1 MEKNPGSSCK
11 TAASGVFAVIALTL
25 RSPKIE
31 LLEIHT
37 YSLQEF
43 SLCSYLYPF
52 IPLDLRV

>member
-43 SLCSYLYPF
+43 SLGSYLYPF
-52 IPLDLRV
+52 IPLD